1 MKPIRSS
8 RLAPLCWIFSGI
20 AFVWA
25 LSALAQ
31 QAPND
36 VSELSLT
43 DAIQIALSNN
53 RPVQIAKLDVT
64 KSRWQVAETRTKRLP
79 AFSTD
84 LLSTVDLTSPTFTF
98 KEGTFGTYNNQPNP
112 EKDTKIKLSNGVT
125 GYAVASMDQ
134 PLTQLYQLHLAI
146 REQELST
153 DLASQKYQ
161 EKRQSLVAD
170 VKQAYYAV
178 LQTESSLDAQA
189 ALVKEYQE
197 TDRVSTQYLAQKSIL
212 KSQSL
217 DVKLQLAQA
226 QNQMVTFQDD
236 LEIQKE
242 HLNDLLA
249 RDLDTA
255 FRTQPVPPATPEEM
269 DQKQAR
275 EAALRQRPEI
285 KEAQIQVDQ
294 AGYDRRLAKSQ
305 YYPAIGGAVRY
316 FTPIN
321 TQVLPQNILSAG
333 FEMTWDPFEW
343 GARKDVVEQKTVVV
357 QQSKYQLDQTRS
369 QVLMDV
375 DNTFRKL
382 RESRSLLVIAQ
393 AQREAASE
401 KLREVNNQYAQLAVL
416 LRDVLKQEAAVA
428 SADHDYEASLL
439 SFWNAKAAFEKALG
453 EE

>member
-1 MKPIRSS
+1 MKSIRSS
-8 RLAPLCWIFSGI
+8 RLAPRCWIFSGI
-20 AFVWA
+20 AFLWA
-25 LSALAQ
+25 LSTLAQ
-31 QAPND
+31 QAPSD
-36 VSELSLT
+36 APELSLA
-43 DAIQIALSNN
+43 DAIQIALSKN

-64 KSRWQVAETRTKRLP
+64 KSQWQVAETRTKRLP

-84 LLSTVDLTSPTFTF
+84 LLSTVDLTSPAFTY
-98 KEGTFGTYNNQPNP
+98 KEGVFGTYNNQPNP
-112 EKDTKIKLSNGVT
+112 AKDVKINLSNGVT
-125 GYAVASMDQ
+125 GYAVASMAQ
-134 PLTQLYQLHLAI
+134 PLTQLNQLHLAI
-146 REQELST
+146 GEQELST
-153 DLASQKYQ
+153 DLAAQKYQ

-178 LQTESSLDAQA
+178 LQTESSLNAQE

-197 TDRVSTQYLAQKSIL
+197 TDRVSDQYLAQKSIL

-255 FRTQPVPPATPEEM
+255 FRTQAVPPATPEEM
-269 DQKQAR
+269 DQKQAH
-275 EAALRQRPEI
+275 EEALRQRPEI
-285 KEAQIQVDQ
+285 KEAKTQVDQ

-321 TQVLPQNILSAG
+321 TQLLPTNILSAG

-369 QVLMDV
+369 QVLLDV

-382 RESRSLLVIAQ
+382 RESRSLLAIAQ

-401 KLREVNNQYAQLAVL
+401 KLREINNQYAQSAVL
-416 LRDVLKQEAAVA
+416 MRDVLKQEAAVA
-428 SADHDYEASLL
+428 NADHDYEASLL

>member
-1 MKPIRSS
+1 MTAIHAR
-8 RLAPLCWIFSGI
+8 RLAPLCWILS
-20 AFVWA
+20 ALLLMSA
-25 LSALAQ
+25 LSAFAQ
-31 QAPND
+31 PSSGDAP
-36 VSELSLT
+36 ELSLD
-43 DAIQIALSNN
+43 DAIQIALNKN

-64 KSRWQVAETRTKRLP
+64 KSQWQVAETRTKRLP

-84 LLSTVDLTSPTFTF
+84 LLAVGDLTSPVFVF
-98 KEGTFGTYNNQPNP
+98 KEGVFGTYNNQPSP
-112 EKDTKIKLSNGVT
+112 AQDTKISLSHGVT
-125 GYAVASMDQ
+125 GYAVASMAQ
-134 PLTQLYQLHLAI
+134 PITQLYQLHLAI

-153 DLASQKYQ
+153 DLADQKYQ
-161 EKRQSLVAD
+161 QQRQSLVAD

-178 LQTESSLDAQA
+178 LQTESSLDAQQ

-197 TDRVSTQYLAQKSIL
+197 TDRVATQYLAQKSIL
-212 KSQSL
+212 KSESL
-217 DVKLQLAQA
+217 EVKVQLAQA
-226 QNQMVTFQDD
+226 QNQIVTLQDD

-249 RDLDTA
+249 LDLDTP
-255 FRTQPVPPATPEEM
+255 FRTQPVPSATAEEL
-269 DQKQAR
+269 DLKQAR
-275 EAALRQRPEI
+275 EAALQQRPEI
-285 KEAQIQVDQ
+285 KEAQINVNQ

-305 YYPAIGGAVRY
+305 YYPTIGGEIRY

-321 TQVLPQNILSAG
+321 TEVLPQNILSAG

-343 GARKDVVEQKTVVV
+343 GARRDVVAQKDVVV

-369 QVLMDV
+369 QVLLDV

-393 AQREAASE
+393 AQRDAANE
-401 KLREVNNQYAQLAVL
+401 KLREINNQFGQSAVL

-428 SADHDYEASLL
+428 SAEHDYQVSLL

>member
-1 MKPIRSS
+1 MTAINAS
-8 RLAPLCWIFSGI
+8 RLAPLCWIFSGF
-20 AFVWA
+20 AFLWTFSVF
-25 LSALAQ
+25 AQ
-31 QAPND
+31 QPSNEAA
-36 VSELSLT
+36 ELPLD
-43 DAIQIALSNN
+43 DAVQIALNHN

-64 KSRWQVAETRTKRLP
+64 KSQWQVAETKTKRLP

-84 LLSTVDLTSPTFTF
+84 LLGTVDLTSPVFLF
-98 KEGTFGTYNNQPNP
+98 KEGVFGTYNNQPIP
-112 EKDTKIKLSNGVT
+112 SQDTKINLSNGVT
-125 GYAVASMDQ
+125 GYAIASVAQ

-146 REQELST
+146 REQELAT
-153 DLASQKYQ
+153 DLAGQKYQ

-178 LQTESSLDAQA
+178 LQTESSLDAQQ

-197 TDRVSTQYLAQKSIL
+197 TDRVAAQYLTQKSIL
-212 KSQSL
+212 KSESL

-226 QNQMVTFQDD
+226 QNQMVTSEDD

-249 RDLDTA
+249 RDLDTP
-255 FRTQPVPPATPEEM
+255 FRTQPVPAARSEEM
-269 DQKQAR
+269 DLKQAR
-275 EAALRQRPEI
+275 EKALRQRPEV
-285 KEAQIQVDQ
+285 KEAQINVDQ

-305 YYPAIGGAVRY
+305 YYPAIGGSVRY

-321 TQVLPQNILSAG
+321 TQLLPQNILSAG
-333 FEMTWDPFEW
+333 LEMTWDPFEW
-343 GARKDVVEQKTVVV
+343 GARKDVVEQKDVVV

-369 QVLMDV
+369 QVMLDV

-382 RESRSLLVIAQ
+382 RESRSLLLIAQ
-393 AQREAASE
+393 AQRDAASE
-401 KLREVNNQYAQLAVL
+401 KLREVNNQFGQSAVL
-416 LRDVLKQEAAVA
+416 LRDVLKQESAVA
-428 SADHDYEASLL
+428 NANHDYEASLL

>member
-1 MKPIRSS
+1 MTGIHAS
-8 RLAPLCWIFSGI
+8 RLAPLCWIFSGL
-20 AFVWA
+20 A
-25 LSALAQ
+25 LLWTVSIFAQ
-31 QAPND
+31 QPANDAP
-36 VSELSLT
+36 ELSLD
-43 DAIQIALSNN
+43 DAIQIALSKN

-64 KSRWQVAETRTKRLP
+64 KSQWQVAETKTKRLP

-84 LLSTVDLTSPTFTF
+84 LLGVVDLTSPSFVF
-98 KEGTFGTYNNQPNP
+98 KEGVFGTYNGQPNP
-112 EKDTKIKLSNGVT
+112 TQDTKISLSNGVT
-125 GYAVASMDQ
+125 GYAIATMAQ

-146 REQELST
+146 REQQLST
-153 DLASQKYQ
+153 DLADQKYQ

-178 LQTESSLDAQA
+178 LQTESSLDAQR

-197 TDRVSTQYLAQKSIL
+197 TDRVATQYLAQKSIL
-212 KSQSL
+212 KSESL

-226 QNQMVTFQDD
+226 QNQIITSQDD

-249 RDLDTA
+249 RDLDTE

-269 DQKQAR
+269 DLKQAR
-275 EAALRQRPEI
+275 VAAQQQRPEI
-285 KEAQIQVDQ
+285 KEAQINVDQ

-305 YYPAIGGAVRY
+305 YYPTIGGAVRY

-321 TQVLPQNILSAG
+321 TQLLPQNILSAG
-333 FEMTWDPFEW
+333 FELTWDPFEW
-343 GARKDVVEQKTVVV
+343 GARKDVVEQKDVVV
-357 QQSKYQLDQTRS
+357 QQSKYQLDQTKS
-369 QVLMDV
+369 QVLLDV

-393 AQREAASE
+393 AQRDAASE
-401 KLREVNNQYAQLAVL
+401 KLREVNNQFGQSAVL

-428 SADHDYEASLL
+428 NADHDYEASLL

>member
-1 MKPIRSS
+1 
-8 RLAPLCWIFSGI
+8 
-20 AFVWA
+20 
-25 LSALAQ
+25 
-31 QAPND
+31 
-36 VSELSLT
+36 
-43 DAIQIALSNN
+43 
-53 RPVQIAKLDVT
+53 
-64 KSRWQVAETRTKRLP
+64 
-79 AFSTD
+79 
-84 LLSTVDLTSPTFTF
+84 VDLTSPSFVF
-98 KEGTFGTYNNQPNP
+98 KEGVFGTYNGQPNP
-112 EKDTKIKLSNGVT
+112 TQDTKISLSNGVT
-125 GYAVASMDQ
+125 GYAIATMAQ

-146 REQELST
+146 REQQLST
-153 DLASQKYQ
+153 DLADQKYQ

-178 LQTESSLDAQA
+178 LQTESSLEAQQ

-197 TDRVSTQYLAQKSIL
+197 TDRVATQYLAQKSIL
-212 KSQSL
+212 KSESL

-226 QNQMVTFQDD
+226 QNQIITSQDD

-249 RDLDTA
+249 RDLDTE

-269 DQKQAR
+269 DLKQAR
-275 EAALRQRPEI
+275 VAAQQQRPEI
-285 KEAQIQVDQ
+285 KEAQINVDQ

-305 YYPAIGGAVRY
+305 YYPTIGGAVRY

-321 TQVLPQNILSAG
+321 TQLLPQNILSAG
-333 FEMTWDPFEW
+333 FELTWDPFEW
-343 GARKDVVEQKTVVV
+343 GARKDVVEQKDVVV
-357 QQSKYQLDQTRS
+357 QQSTYQLDQTKS
-369 QVLMDV
+369 QVLLDV

-393 AQREAASE
+393 AQRDAASE
-401 KLREVNNQYAQLAVL
+401 KLREVNNQFGQSAVL

-428 SADHDYEASLL
+428 NADHDYEASLL

>member
-31 QAPND
+31 QAPSD

-64 KSRWQVAETRTKRLP
+64 KSQWQVAETRTKRLP

-125 GYAVASMDQ
+125 GYALASMAQ
-134 PLTQLYQLHLAI
+134 PLTQLYQVHLAI

-401 KLREVNNQYAQLAVL
+401 KLREVNNQYAQSAVL